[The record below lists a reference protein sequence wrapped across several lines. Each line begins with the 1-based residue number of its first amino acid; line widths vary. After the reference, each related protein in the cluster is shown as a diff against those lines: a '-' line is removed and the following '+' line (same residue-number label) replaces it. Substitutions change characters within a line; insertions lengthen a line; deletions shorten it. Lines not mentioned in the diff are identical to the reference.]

1 MIESVL
7 AAVFVLGLPVWLLV
21 EQILVMMRSTR
32 LVVRRTTKGVVPAV
46 AYQGR

>member
-7 AAVFVLGLPVWLLV
+7 AVVFVLGLPVWLLI

-32 LVVRRTTKGVVPAV
+32 LVVRRTTKRLAPAV

>member
-1 MIESVL
+1 MIEAVL
-7 AAVFVLGLPVWLLV
+7 AAVFVLGLPVWLLI

-32 LVVRRTTKGVVPAV
+32 LVLRQTTRRVAPAV